1 MNVRERMQVVAFH
14 TIYKR
19 LRRVDVEHRRTRE
32 EDFVEALLATSDE
45 AVAGA
50 DPVLVERWIQE
61 YGSVRSRPIEVFEDE
76 GLSEDTG
83 L

>member
-1 MNVRERMQVVAFH
+1 MIAQERMQVTAFH
-14 TIYKR
+14 AIYRR
-19 LRRVDVEHRRTRE
+19 LRRADQEHRKSRE
-32 EDFVEALLATSDE
+32 EDFVEAILATSDE
-45 AVAGA
+45 VVAKA
-50 DPVLVERWIQE
+50 DPVLMEQWIQE